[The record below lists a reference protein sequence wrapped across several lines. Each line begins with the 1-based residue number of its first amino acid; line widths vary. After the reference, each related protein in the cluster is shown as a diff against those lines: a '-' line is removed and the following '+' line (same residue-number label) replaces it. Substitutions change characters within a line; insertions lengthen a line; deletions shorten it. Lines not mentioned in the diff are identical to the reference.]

1 MAPCG
6 AWEARLGVGIFSFL
20 PLFFCLNGQPRE
32 RKKKKKIYG
41 DQSAGLGPLDWA
53 SILGREIR
61 ALCPW
66 AGLRGLGARGSD
78 WRCCLQLNPGECA
91 RLVHHHRVPESRY
104 PACVPVCCR
113 LAIPV
118 LWSPPNKL
126 WSLQKRCPIAWGCR
140 RERAQGKFQGLP
152 GSMATPRGSGAQ
164 GFRCISAFWARPSSS
179 GQDSFRSSDFLT
191 ALI

>member
-1 MAPCG
+1 MQ
-6 AWEARLGVGIFSFL
+6 E
-20 PLFFCLNGQPRE
+20 
-32 RKKKKKIYG
+32 KKIFCG
-41 DQSAGLGPLDWA
+41 DQSAGLGPLGWA
-53 SILGREIR
+53 SILGSESW

-66 AGLRGLGARGSD
+66 AGLRGLGARASD

-91 RLVHHHRVPESRY
+91 RLAHRDRVPESRS

-126 WSLQKRCPIAWGCR
+126 WSLQERCPIARGCR

-164 GFRCISAFWARPSSS
+164 GFRCISIFWARPSSF